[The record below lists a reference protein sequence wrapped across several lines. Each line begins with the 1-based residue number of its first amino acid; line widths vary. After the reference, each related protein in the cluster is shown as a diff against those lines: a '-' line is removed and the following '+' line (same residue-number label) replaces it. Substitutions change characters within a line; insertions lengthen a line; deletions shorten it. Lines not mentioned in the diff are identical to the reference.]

1 MKTRTFFAVLFLVS
15 SISVEAQDYSGN
27 LPDRW
32 KSGSIYSYFGIGAP
46 SSFFSSQA
54 SGMGLE
60 GVALYNSLWSNGAN
74 PALWGFP
81 VYTTGVGSMYVDH
94 FSADDQNDAA
104 KYNNSGIGSM
114 QVMFPIERNRLGLHI
129 GLQPYTRVAYRVS
142 TTSSKDKGELLTN
155 ESVDYATVQYG
166 YGGLNQLEMGLGLS
180 LSKNISIGIAPNLS
194 FGVINRFNQV
204 AFDTLI
210 FENVE
215 FRNREIYQGFSA
227 RSGIYLNFTGLV
239 NDNDNLGIGF
249 TYDLP
254 RKLTSRERLYTTYVT
269 DEVELSGSENQTV
282 EIPSKWVAGI
292 AYRPSRYV
300 LMSTEMSKQEWSSY
314 EDSGAIEEVAYKDQ
328 TKYRFGMELSPK
340 ATINSSYW
348 KNLIYRGGLS
358 YDTGYLKFSNSE
370 ISTTQLHFG
379 IGIPS
384 RFTSSSVDFELSYG
398 LRTPDDENYV
408 REKIFHAR
416 LSFNLSEV
424 MFLKRKLQ

>member
-1 MKTRTFFAVLFLVS
+1 MKKLTFLVLLLNLS
-15 SISVEAQDYSGN
+15 SLASVAQDYSGN

-32 KSGSIYSYFGIGAP
+32 KSGSIYSYFGIGIP

-81 VYTTGVGSMYVDH
+81 VYTNGVGNIYVDH
-94 FSADDQNDAA
+94 FAVDDENDAA
-104 KYNNSGIGSM
+104 KFNNSGIGSM
-114 QVMFPIERNRLGLHI
+114 QVMFPIERNRLGLHV

-142 TTSSKDKGELLTN
+142 TTASKEQGALLPN

-180 LSKNISIGIAPNLS
+180 ISKNISIGIAPNLS

-227 RSGIYLNFTGLV
+227 RTGIYLNFTGLL
-239 NDNDNLGIGF
+239 NTTDNLGIGF

-254 RKLTSRERLYTTYVT
+254 RNLTSRERLYTTYVT
-269 DEVELSGSENQTV
+269 DEVELSGSENQMI

-300 LMSTEMSKQEWSSY
+300 LVSTEMAKQEWSSFK
-314 EDSGAIEEVAYKDQ
+314 DTGAIEEVTYKDQ
-328 TKYRFGMELSPK
+328 STYRFGMEISPK
-340 ATINSSYW
+340 ATINSSYL

-358 YDTGYLKFSNSE
+358 YDTGYLKFGTSK
-370 ISTTQLHFG
+370 ISTTQVHFG
-379 IGIPS
+379 VGIPS
-384 RFTSSSVDFELSYG
+384 RFTSSSVDVELSYG
-398 LRTPDDENYV
+398 IRTPNDENYV

>member
-1 MKTRTFFAVLFLVS
+1 MKKLTIFTLLLLLGCLKTV
-15 SISVEAQDYSGN
+15 AQDYSGN

-32 KSGSIYSYFGIGAP
+32 KSGSIYSFFGIGAP
-46 SSFFSSQA
+46 SAFYSSQA

-94 FSADDQNDAA
+94 FNADDQNDVA
-104 KYNNSGIGSM
+104 KYNSSGIGSI
-114 QVMFPIERNRLGLHI
+114 QVMFPVERNRLGLHF
-129 GLQPYTRVAYRVS
+129 GLQPYSRVAYRV
-142 TTSSKDKGELLTN
+142 TTTATKDKGELLAN
-155 ESVDYATVQYG
+155 DAVNYATVQYG
-166 YGGLNQLEMGLGLS
+166 SGGLNQLEMGVGFS
-180 LSKNISIGIAPNLS
+180 LSKNISIGIAPNLT

-204 AFDTLI
+204 SFDTLI

-215 FRNREIYQGFSA
+215 FRNREIYQGFAA
-227 RSGIYLNFTGLV
+227 RSGIYLNFSSLLNET
-239 NDNDNLGIGF
+239 DNLGIGF

-269 DEVELSGSENQTV
+269 DEVELSGNARESI

-292 AYRPSRYV
+292 AYRPSRYFLV
-300 LMSTEMSKQEWSSY
+300 SSEISNQQWSTFDNNRNVDQ
-314 EDSGAIEEVAYKDQ
+314 VAYKDQ
-328 TKYRFGMELSPK
+328 TTVRFGMELSPK
-340 ATINSSYW
+340 ATINSSYFR
-348 KNLIYRGGLS
+348 NLIYRGGLS
-358 YDTGYLKFSNSE
+358 HDTGYLNFGDSD
-370 ISTTQLHFG
+370 ISTTQVHFG
-379 IGIPS
+379 LGIPS
-384 RFTSSSVDFELSYG
+384 RFTSSSVDFEVSYG
-398 LRTPDDENYV
+398 VRTPNDENYV